1 MTAKFVDSVI
11 MLKGKKKEFYGVK
24 KTNKSWD
31 VYLDNLVISKLIYK
45 YLIGYLDEVIK
56 FKGKNNKLMFLQMD
70 DEKLLE
76 KY

>member
-1 MTAKFVDSVI
+1 MTGKFIDSII
-11 MLKGKKKEFYGVK
+11 MLKGWKKEFYGVK
-24 KTNKSWD
+24 KSNKSRD

-56 FKGKNNKLMFLQMD
+56 FKEENNKLMFLQMD